1 MNTYDALIH
10 AQGGGGYGPPP
21 GGYGPPGAP
30 PGGAPPGAPPGG
42 GYPPPGGYPP
52 GGYQPPPGYPP
63 HGAPMAPPGGG
74 PMMGGAPGGPNA
86 ELKKQS
92 QTWLIISIVSFLFCG
107 SGCFGMIAAIM
118 AYLAGQAVD
127 QGNIPDAESKLKWSK
142 ILTIVGV
149 VLFLLLIVAY
159 VLAVF
164 VFGLI
169 GNF

>member
-1 MNTYDALIH
+1 
-10 AQGGGGYGPPP
+10 
-21 GGYGPPGAP
+21 
-30 PGGAPPGAPPGG
+30 
-42 GYPPPGGYPP
+42 
-52 GGYQPPPGYPP
+52 
-63 HGAPMAPPGGG
+63 
-74 PMMGGAPGGPNA
+74 MMGGAPGGPNA